1 THPFTGQYH
10 GQCHTISNLS
20 DCFVKKLDQGSIS
33 HLRFIDAH
41 ITSSKTAGLAA
52 CTVNGTVSDIQA
64 ENVHITTSGEYADAG
79 IGGGVVLGTVANTT
93 AVNSTVETSGKN
105 AEAAIGGGL
114 VESGG
119 TVANTTAV
127 NSTVNG
133 TLKNLGHISD
143 DQLQLLCQKADQR
156 VLTANCSSR
165 TEWLDALDF
174 SHSDVCPVNAA
185 TASTAATVG
194 ITTGSLFGA
203 AAGLGIAGYST
214 YQWITGYREGLRG
227 QALAMKPLTRG
238 RELGSA
244 AANAVSQGILGIRE
258 RMNRQSVPTQEP
270 AHEISQ
276 VPTQSV

>member
-1 THPFTGQYH
+1 
-10 GQCHTISNLS
+10 
-20 DCFVKKLDQGSIS
+20 
-33 HLRFIDAH
+33 
-41 ITSSKTAGLAA
+41 
-52 CTVNGTVSDIQA
+52 CTVK
-64 ENVHITTSGEYADAG
+64 TSGDGADAG
-79 IGGGVVLGTVANTT
+79 IGGGWVV
-93 AVNSTVETSGKN
+93 
-105 AEAAIGGGL
+105 
-114 VESGG
+114 G

-133 TLKNLGHISD
+133 TPKNLGHISD

-165 TEWLDALDF
+165 TELLDALDF
-174 SHSDVCPVNAA
+174 SHNDIGVCPVNAA

-227 QALAMKPLTRG
+227 QALAMKPLTRS
-238 RELGSA
+238 RELASA
-244 AANAVSQGILGIRE
+244 TANAVSQGIQGIRE

-270 AHEISQ
+270 AHEIDLDQ
-276 VPTQSV
+276 